1 MFEKILITEEFS
13 NKRLDQLITELEI
26 VNSRNQAVSLIMSGK
41 VFVNEKKIEKPGKI
55 IKINSVIKYKIEEKG
70 WVSRGGI
77 KLHGALEKFNVDVS
91 NKICLDI
98 GCSTG
103 GFTEVLLSRD
113 AQHIYSVD
121 VGYGQF
127 DWKLRNLKKITLFE
141 RLNIKH
147 IKKSH
152 ISLPIDL
159 VVCDVSFISIRN
171 FFLHI
176 KDFLNTNFTIVS
188 LIKPQ
193 FEARREDVGR
203 GGIIKDPKIHDRVC
217 YEIKDWFLK
226 NFDDVKIELCESVI
240 KGQKG
245 NKEYFIFVS
254 KSPQ

>member
-1 MFEKILITEEFS
+1 MFEKIIITAELS
-13 NKRLDQLITELEI
+13 NKRLDQIITELEI
-26 VNSRNQAVSLIMSGK
+26 VNSRNKAISLIMSGK

-55 IKINSVIKYKIEEKG
+55 IKINSVIRYKKDEKS

-77 KLHGALEKFNVDVS
+77 KLQSALEKFNIDVS

-103 GFTEVLLSRD
+103 GFTEVLLSRG
-113 AQHIYSVD
+113 AKHVYSVD

-127 DWKLRNLKKITLFE
+127 DWKLRNSKKITLFE
-141 RLNIKH
+141 RMNIKN
-147 IKKSH
+147 ITESH
-152 ISLPIDL
+152 IPVPIDI

-176 KDFLNTNFTIVS
+176 KNFLNTKFIIVS

-217 YEIKDWFLK
+217 NEIKEWFLK
-226 NFDDVKIELCESVI
+226 NFHDVKIEICESII

-254 KSPQ
+254 K

>member
-1 MFEKILITEEFS
+1 MFEKIIITEKLS
-13 NKRLDQLITELEI
+13 NKRLDQIITELEI
-26 VNSRNQAVSLIMSGK
+26 VNSRNKAISLIMSGK

-55 IKINSVIKYKIEEKG
+55 IKINSVIRYKKDEKS

-77 KLHGALEKFNVDVS
+77 KLQSALEKFNIDVS

-113 AQHIYSVD
+113 AEHVFSVD

-127 DWKLRNLKKITLFE
+127 DWKLRNSKKITLFE
-141 RLNIKH
+141 RMNIKN
-147 IKKSH
+147 ITESH
-152 ISLPIDL
+152 IPVPIDI

-176 KDFLNTNFTIVS
+176 KNFLNTKFIIVS

-217 YEIKDWFLK
+217 NEIKEWFLK
-226 NFDDVKIELCESVI
+226 NFHDVKIEMCESII

-245 NKEYFIFVS
+245 NKEFFVFVS
-254 KSPQ
+254 K

>member
-1 MFEKILITEEFS
+1 MFEKIIITEKLS
-13 NKRLDQLITELEI
+13 NKRLDQIITELEI
-26 VNSRNQAVSLIMSGK
+26 VNSRNKAISLIMSGK

-55 IKINSVIKYKIEEKG
+55 IKINSVIRYKKDEKS

-77 KLHGALEKFNVDVS
+77 KLQSALEKFNVDVS

-113 AQHIYSVD
+113 AEHVFSVD

-127 DWKLRNLKKITLFE
+127 DWKLRNSKKITLFE
-141 RLNIKH
+141 RMNIKN
-147 IKKSH
+147 ITESH
-152 ISLPIDL
+152 IPVPIDI

-176 KDFLNTNFTIVS
+176 KNFLNTKFIIVS

-217 YEIKDWFLK
+217 NEIKEWFLK
-226 NFDDVKIELCESVI
+226 NFHDVKIEMCESII

-245 NKEYFIFVS
+245 NNEYFILVS
-254 KSPQ
+254 K

>member
-1 MFEKILITEEFS
+1 MFEKIIITEKLS
-13 NKRLDQLITELEI
+13 NKRLDQIITELEI
-26 VNSRNQAVSLIMSGK
+26 VNSRNKAISLIMSGK

-55 IKINSVIKYKIEEKG
+55 IKINSVIRYKKDEKS

-77 KLHGALEKFNVDVS
+77 KLQSALEKFNIDVS

-113 AQHIYSVD
+113 AEHIFSVD

-127 DWKLRNLKKITLFE
+127 DWKLRNSKKITLFE
-141 RLNIKH
+141 RMNIKN
-147 IKKSH
+147 ITESH
-152 ISLPIDL
+152 IPVPIDI

-176 KDFLNTNFTIVS
+176 KNFLNTKFIIVS

-217 YEIKDWFLK
+217 NEIKEWFLK
-226 NFDDVKIELCESVI
+226 NTQGSV
-240 KGQKG
+240 
-245 NKEYFIFVS
+245 
-254 KSPQ
+254 

>member
-1 MFEKILITEEFS
+1 MFEKIIITEKLS
-13 NKRLDQLITELEI
+13 NKRLDQIITELEI
-26 VNSRNQAVSLIMSGK
+26 VNSRNKAISLIMSGK

-55 IKINSVIKYKIEEKG
+55 IKINSVIRYKKEEKS

-77 KLHGALEKFNVDVS
+77 KLQSALEKFNVDVS

-113 AQHIYSVD
+113 AEHIFSVD

-127 DWKLRNLKKITLFE
+127 DWKLRNSKKITLFE
-141 RLNIKH
+141 RMNIKN
-147 IKKSH
+147 ITESH
-152 ISLPIDL
+152 IPVPIDI

-176 KDFLNTNFTIVS
+176 KNFLNTKFIIVS

-217 YEIKDWFLK
+217 NEIKEWFLK
-226 NFDDVKIELCESVI
+226 NFHDVKIEMCESII

-245 NKEYFIFVS
+245 NKEFFVFVS
-254 KSPQ
+254 K

>member
-1 MFEKILITEEFS
+1 MFEKIIITEKLS
-13 NKRLDQLITELEI
+13 NKRLDQIITELEI
-26 VNSRNQAVSLIMSGK
+26 VNSRNKAISLIMSGK

-55 IKINSVIKYKIEEKG
+55 IKINSVIRYKKDEKS

-77 KLHGALEKFNVDVS
+77 KLQSALEKFNIDVS

-103 GFTEVLLSRD
+103 GFTEVLLSRG
-113 AQHIYSVD
+113 AKHVYSVD

-127 DWKLRNLKKITLFE
+127 DWKLRNSKKITLFE
-141 RLNIKH
+141 RMNIKN
-147 IKKSH
+147 ITESH
-152 ISLPIDL
+152 IPVPIDI

-176 KDFLNTNFTIVS
+176 KNFLNTKFIIVS

-217 YEIKDWFLK
+217 NEIKEWFLK
-226 NFDDVKIELCESVI
+226 NFHDVKIEICESII

-254 KSPQ
+254 K

>member
-1 MFEKILITEEFS
+1 MFEKIIITEKLS
-13 NKRLDQLITELEI
+13 NKRLDQIITELEI
-26 VNSRNQAVSLIMSGK
+26 VNSRNKAISLIMSGK

-55 IKINSVIKYKIEEKG
+55 IKINSVIRYKKDKKS

-77 KLHGALEKFNVDVS
+77 KLQSALEKFNIDVS

-113 AQHIYSVD
+113 AEHIFSVD

-127 DWKLRNLKKITLFE
+127 DWKLRNSKKITLFE
-141 RLNIKH
+141 RMNIKN
-147 IKKSH
+147 ITESH
-152 ISLPIDL
+152 IPVPIDI

-176 KDFLNTNFTIVS
+176 KNFLNTKFIIVS

-193 FEARREDVGR
+193 FEARKEDVGR
-203 GGIIKDPKIHDRVC
+203 GGIIKDSKIHDRVC
-217 YEIKDWFLK
+217 NEIKEWFLK
-226 NFDDVKIELCESVI
+226 NFNNVKIEMCESII

-254 KSPQ
+254 K

>member
-1 MFEKILITEEFS
+1 VFEKIIITEKLS
-13 NKRLDQLITELEI
+13 NKRLDQIITELEI
-26 VNSRNQAVSLIMSGK
+26 VNSRNKAISLIMSGK

-55 IKINSVIKYKIEEKG
+55 IKINSVIRYKKDEKS

-77 KLHGALEKFNVDVS
+77 KLQSALEKFNIDVS

-113 AQHIYSVD
+113 AEHIFSVD

-127 DWKLRNLKKITLFE
+127 DWKLRNSKKITLFE
-141 RLNIKH
+141 RMNIKN
-147 IKKSH
+147 ITESH
-152 ISLPIDL
+152 IPVPIDI

-176 KDFLNTNFTIVS
+176 KNFLNTKFIIVS

-217 YEIKDWFLK
+217 NEIKEWFLK
-226 NFDDVKIELCESVI
+226 NFHDVKIEICESII

-254 KSPQ
+254 K

>member
-1 MFEKILITEEFS
+1 VFEKIIITEKLS
-13 NKRLDQLITELEI
+13 NKRLDQIITELEI
-26 VNSRNQAVSLIMSGK
+26 VNSRNKAISLIMSGK

-55 IKINSVIKYKIEEKG
+55 IKINSVIRYKKDEKS

-77 KLHGALEKFNVDVS
+77 KLQSALEKFNIDVS

-113 AQHIYSVD
+113 AEHIFSVD

-127 DWKLRNLKKITLFE
+127 DWKLRNSKKITLFE
-141 RLNIKH
+141 RMNIKN
-147 IKKSH
+147 ITESH
-152 ISLPIDL
+152 IPVPIDI

-176 KDFLNTNFTIVS
+176 KNFLNTKFIIVS

-217 YEIKDWFLK
+217 NEIKEWFLK
-226 NFDDVKIELCESVI
+226 NFHDVKIEMCESII

-254 KSPQ
+254 K